1 MGEAMVIVPTGPNEP
16 ELCTEA
22 TEFPEEWKRYGPMD
36 LIMLS
41 LLSDFLILEYIFPTS
56 FFLINCLPTL

>member
-1 MGEAMVIVPTGPNEP
+1 MVIVPIGPNEP

-22 TEFPEEWKRYGPMD
+22 IEFPEEWKRYGPMD
-36 LIMLS
+36 LIILS

-56 FFLINCLPTL
+56 FS